1 MVRNPEKAK
10 HIKEVVVHET
20 WEFLGIAGFLA
31 AFFVSL
37 TTYRRL
43 LMEEYHIAYY
53 EYGYSIIESLVLAKV
68 ILLGEAFHLGERYR
82 EASLMVSTLWKTL
95 VFAILVIVFSVVEH
109 LLGALIEG
117 KSLASVLPQ
126 LTAGPRLYEVLARA
140 QVTLVALVPLFAFR
154 EVGRV
159 MGPGKLYKLFFKRGS
174 IPPEESPSAVGS

>member
-1 MVRNPEKAK
+1 MARNPEKTK

-20 WEFLGIAGFLA
+20 WELLGIAAFLA

-53 EYGYSIIESLVLAKV
+53 EYGYAIVESLVLAKV
-68 ILLGEAFHLGERYR
+68 ILLGEAFHLGEHYR
-82 EASLMVSTLWKTL
+82 DASLIVSTLWKTL
-95 VFAILVIVFSVVEH
+95 VFGILVVLFSILEH
-109 LLGALIEG
+109 FVGAVIDG
-117 KSLASVLPQ
+117 KSLASVAAQ
-126 LTAGPRLYEVLARA
+126 LTGGPHLYELLARA

-159 MGPGKLYKLFFKRGS
+159 MGPGKLSRLFFKRS
-174 IPPEESPSAVGS
+174 STPSAESPSTISP